1 MTAAVLIRPL
11 AEADIAAI
19 VALDHDARAQN
30 LREELTRTWGRV
42 RVLRTQVDGPVL
54 GYVQFWHVTDEIHLL
69 NVAVAGA
76 ERRRGLGRILVNEV
90 IAYAKEHR
98 AERVLLEVRVSNS
111 AAIALYQTLGFEEF
125 NRRKR
130 YYDDGEDA
138 IEMVLTLV
146 R

>member
-1 MTAAVLIRPL
+1 MSFAIGPFTEGDIPAIL
-11 AEADIAAI
+11 AI
-19 VALDHDARAQN
+19 DHDAREQN
-30 LREELTRTWGRV
+30 LREELSRTWGRV
-42 RVLRTQVDGPVL
+42 RVLREHAAGPVL

-76 ERRRGLGRILVNEV
+76 SRRRGLGRTLVHEV

-98 AERVLLEVRVSNS
+98 AGRVLLEVRVSNS
-111 AAIALYQTLGFEEF
+111 AAIGLYQALGFEEF

-138 IEMVLTLV
+138 IEMMLTL
-146 R
+146 